1 MRNTAT
7 KSNSPVVVDRRGG
20 STLIEILVVV
30 GIVATLAATL
40 LPAVQQARGS
50 ARRSMCQS
58 NLRQWALAAQMYAD
72 THDGRLPYRGQGI
85 QPTTRLDAMDDW
97 FNALPPF
104 AESEP
109 YIFMV
114 RANREPLAGEAT
126 IWICPEAGPLDPL
139 PQAPFDP
146 DTFFAYGMNM
156 ALSTPFNR
164 RPDNINKIGPL
175 QSMVFMTD
183 TIGSHCSTLPSRE
196 RYSPVARHV
205 GDTVNVAFLD
215 GHVESFSGEYVGC
228 GVGDPRRPDLRWSPP
243 NSRWQP
249 PM

>member
-1 MRNTAT
+1 MSNTST
-7 KSNSPVVVDRRGG
+7 ISNMPFVVVCRRG
-20 STLIEILVVV
+20 STLVEILVVV

-40 LPAVQQARGS
+40 LPAVQQARAS

-72 THDGRLPYRGQGI
+72 THDGRLPYRGQGV

-104 AESEP
+104 AESDP
-109 YIFMV
+109 YIFLV
-114 RANREPLAGEAT
+114 RANREPQVGDAT
-126 IWICPEAGPLDPL
+126 IWVCPEAAPLEVEPSNGV
-139 PQAPFDP
+139 
-146 DTFFAYGMNM
+146 FFAYAMNM
-156 ALSTPFNR
+156 ALSPPFHG
-164 RPDNINKIGPL
+164 RPDNINKFGTL

-183 TIGSHCSTLPSRE
+183 SIGSHCSTLPSRE

-215 GHVESFSGEYVGC
+215 GHVESYSGEYVGC
-228 GVGDPRRPDLRWSPP
+228 GVGDPQRPDLRWSPP

-249 PM
+249 PK